1 MAFLAFASFCLGT
14 HAFRILEYSTYSNI
28 QRGMCFFVLHKY
40 NETNVYR
47 MPFTVYYEN
56 ELLKL
61 VLLSSDE
68 CLPHAQLFEEL
79 RTVYGMPCTVYYENE
94 LSILVLL
101 SGDECLLHAQ
111 LFEELRTVY
120 GMPCTVYYKNELSK
134 LVLLSSDECL
144 LHAQLLEVLHTV
156 YGMPCTVYYG
166 NGLLK
171 LTLLSSDECLP
182 HEYSETQLFEFR
194 NMYGISY
201 TVYYENELLQLV
213 LLPSDE
219 CLLHEY
225 SENWNRSCNLMFNVN
240 KCVESVIS
248 LYDSH
253 TIWEYSQECVRATKV
268 VHYKKGGG
276 KQIQTEKKKIAFPTI
291 TFIFI
296 WFYFHDYV
304 KMQKT

>member
-14 HAFRILEYSTYSNI
+14 HAFHILEYSTYSNI
-28 QRGMCFFVLHKY
+28 QCGMCFFVLHKY

-68 CLPHAQLFEEL
+68 CLP
-79 RTVYGMPCTVYYENE
+79 
-94 LSILVLL
+94 
-101 SGDECLLHAQ
+101 HAQ

-268 VHYKKGGG
+268 VHYKIISLGFFPLSHEHYMSFKQPPKRGGENRF
-276 KQIQTEKKKIAFPTI
+276 KRKKKNCISYDHI
-291 TFIFI
+291 
-296 WFYFHDYV
+296 YFHLV
-304 KMQKT
+304 LFS

>member
-68 CLPHAQLFEEL
+68 CLP
-79 RTVYGMPCTVYYENE
+79 
-94 LSILVLL
+94 
-101 SGDECLLHAQ
+101 HAQ

-213 LLPSDE
+213 LLPSNE

-268 VHYKKGGG
+268 VHYKIISLGFFPLSHEHYMSFKQPPKRGGG
-276 KQIQTEKKKIAFPTI
+276 KQIQTEKKNCISYDHI
-291 TFIFI
+291 
-296 WFYFHDYV
+296 YFHLV
-304 KMQKT
+304 LFS